1 MPAPAYILFAQNVDK
16 NRKNNMVSLGSVI
29 ERLVVNVDNLPEDIR
44 EQDDPMLGVE
54 FRGVAVWLR
63 EDSDAGKEFESEL
76 AFIKPDGTETVK
88 AHSEFKFA
96 DDQNLQRFFLKITS
110 IPLLEESG
118 VLQVESRIRRK
129 GNKRWKSQQYP
140 ILVDM
145 KNASTNGNGKAEE
158 SDE

>member
-1 MPAPAYILFAQNVDK
+1 MPAPAYILFAREVDK
-16 NRKNNMVSLGSVI
+16 NKKNNMVSLGSVI
-29 ERLVVNVDNLPEDIR
+29 ERLVVNVDNLPDGIR
-44 EQDDPMLGVE
+44 DQDEPMLGVE

-63 EDSDAGKEFESEL
+63 EAADVGKEFESEL

-88 AHSEFKFA
+88 ARSEFKFA
-96 DDQNLQRFFLKITS
+96 EDQNLQRFFLKITN

-145 KNASTNGNGKAEE
+145 KNASNGNGKE
-158 SDE
+158 SAK